1 MVNLLDLA
9 SLLDDVPLRQLS
21 LAPQILKTYNDAVP
35 AIAQLTGDETG
46 GTIQLLY
53 AGLPYVVQQQV
64 THTSL
69 ITTEQLKSIIADITR
84 FRQTAEYLNHR
95 ADAAPNAFVYI
106 TGTGAI
112 VLALIGFIS
121 YAGERA
127 GSDTQ
132 TSSVLKGATAIL
144 STLLKPFMPPSP
156 PPK

>member
-9 SLLDDVPLRQLS
+9 SLLDDVPLKQVS

-35 AIAQLTGDETG
+35 TVAQLTGDEDGHALQT
-46 GTIQLLY
+46 LY
-53 AGLPYVVQQQV
+53 ASLPYVVQQQIA
-64 THTSL
+64 HTSL
-69 ITTEQLKSIIADITR
+69 VTVKQLKLIVADITR
-84 FRQTAEYLNHR
+84 IRQSAEYLNQK
-95 ADAAPNAFVYI
+95 ADASPNAFVYI
-106 TGTGAI
+106 TGTAAI

-132 TSSVLKGATAIL
+132 TSPVLKGATAIL